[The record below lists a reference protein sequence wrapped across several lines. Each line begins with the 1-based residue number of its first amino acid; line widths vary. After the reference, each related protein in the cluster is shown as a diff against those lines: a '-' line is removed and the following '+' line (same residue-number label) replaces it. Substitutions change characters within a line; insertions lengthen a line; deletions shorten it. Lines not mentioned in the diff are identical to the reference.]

1 MNTYAWINDTA
12 ISSPTN
18 AMKIAIG
25 NSVTKN
31 SKIPL
36 VNAGY
41 RNPLKILSSVCP
53 ATMLANNR
61 TPKLNARAKYE
72 INSIRASNGT
82 NARGVPAGTKKLKKW
97 IPCRMNPKIVTPKK
111 IITLSPIATIALDVK
126 ANE

>member
-1 MNTYAWINDTA
+1 MNDTA
-12 ISSPTN
+12 ISNPTN
-18 AMKIAIG
+18 AIKIAIG

-41 RNPLKILSSVCP
+41 RKLLKIFNKVCP
-53 ATMLANNR
+53 ATIFANSR

-72 INSIRASNGT
+72 INSIKASKGT
-82 NARGVPAGTKKLKKW
+82 NANGVPAGTKKLKKW
-97 IPCRMNPKIVTPKK
+97 IPCRINPNVVTPMKIVT
-111 IITLSPIATIALDVK
+111 LNPIATIALDVN

>member
-41 RNPLKILSSVCP
+41 RNPLKILSSVC
-53 ATMLANNR
+53 
-61 TPKLNARAKYE
+61 
-72 INSIRASNGT
+72 
-82 NARGVPAGTKKLKKW
+82 
-97 IPCRMNPKIVTPKK
+97 
-111 IITLSPIATIALDVK
+111 
-126 ANE
+126 